1 MSVHTYILKREM
13 KRMEWRQ
20 LQKEQEV
27 IYTQI
32 RNNERLSE
40 QKLLIEGQI
49 EHARQDITYN
59 TVALNKIRLK
69 LDKLEGFSFMNM
81 IRTWTG
87 QQDELRAEKID
98 KAAVLELK
106 INEAKKINHDL
117 LKDLEQVIQN
127 LKQINLP
134 KLQEE
139 LSQLKEKKKGYLQLH
154 DSAKAQKLEHLVDEE
169 ILTRQLMKEIN
180 EADEAGEV
188 ALSALGQAAA
198 SLHSA
203 GSFSTWDTFFSG
215 GLLATHLKHDSID
228 KSESY
233 LHNAQIALQRFQNE
247 LLDVQ
252 DMSTESLHV
261 ETDGFVKFADYFFD
275 DIFSAW
281 SVHSK
286 ISTARE
292 QVSRVQDDVH
302 NTLRRLHEKRNKAKK
317 YLEKLKQEQTVLLEF

>member
-1 MSVHTYILKREM
+1 
-13 KRMEWRQ
+13 MEWQQ
-20 LQKEQEV
+20 LQKEQEM
-27 IYTQI
+27 IHAQL
-32 RNNERLSE
+32 RNASRLRE

-49 EHARQDITYN
+49 DRAQQEIYN
-59 TVALNKIRLK
+59 HSTALDHIRSR

-87 QQDELRAEKID
+87 QQDELRTEKID
-98 KAAVLELK
+98 KAAILELK
-106 INEAKKINHDL
+106 IKEAKNIQQDL
-117 LKDLEQVIQN
+117 KEDLGQVHAK
-127 LKQINLP
+127 LTQINEQQ
-134 KLQEE
+134 LQEA
-139 LSQLKEKKKGYLQLH
+139 LSQLNAKKKGYFQLH
-154 DSAKAQKLEHLVDEE
+154 APEKSQRLEQLANEE
-169 ILTRQLMKEIN
+169 MLTKQLMLEIKEA
-180 EADEAGEV
+180 EEAGDV
-188 ALSALGQAAA
+188 ALTKLGQAAA

-203 GSFSTWDTFFSG
+203 SGYSTWDTFFGG
-215 GLLATHLKHDSID
+215 GLIATHLKHDALD
-228 KSESY
+228 KTESY

-252 DMSTESLHV
+252 DMSTKSLHV

-302 NTLRRLHEKRNKAKK
+302 NTVWRLQDKHNKALE
-317 YLEKLKQEQTVLLEF
+317 YLASLQEEKTAILQL

>member
-1 MSVHTYILKREM
+1 
-13 KRMEWRQ
+13 MEWRQ

-27 IYTQI
+27 IHTQI
-32 RNNERLSE
+32 RNYERFCE
-40 QKLLIEGQI
+40 QKSLIEGQI
-49 EHARQDITYN
+49 EHARQDIAYN
-59 TVALNKIRLK
+59 TAVLNKIRQK
-69 LDKLEGFSFMNM
+69 LDKLEGFSFMNL

-106 INEAKKINHDL
+106 INEAKKINQDL
-117 LKDLEQVIQN
+117 LKDLEQVTQK
-127 LKQINLP
+127 LTPINH
-134 KLQEE
+134 
-139 LSQLKEKKKGYLQLH
+139 SQLKEELTRLKAKKKEYLQLH
-154 DSAKAQKLEHLVDEE
+154 NPAKAHKLEHLVDEE
-169 ILTRQLMKEIN
+169 ILTKQLMKEIN

-188 ALSALGQAAA
+188 ALSALGKAAA

-203 GSFSTWDTFFSG
+203 GSYSTWDTFFGG
-215 GLLATHLKHDSID
+215 GLLATHLKHDSLD

-252 DMSTESLHV
+252 NMSTESLHV

-302 NTLRRLHEKRNKAKK
+302 NTLRRLHEKQNKAKE
-317 YLEKLKQEQTVLLEF
+317 YLVELKQEQTVLLEF

>member
-1 MSVHTYILKREM
+1 M

-27 IYTQI
+27 IHTQI
-32 RNNERLSE
+32 RNYERLSE
-40 QKLLIEGQI
+40 QRALIEGQI
-49 EHARQDITYN
+49 ERAKQDITTN
-59 TVALNKIRLK
+59 TMALNKIRLK

-106 INEAKKINHDL
+106 INEAKKINQDL
-117 LKDLEQVIQN
+117 RKDLEQVTQK
-127 LKQINLP
+127 LTQINHP
-134 KLQEE
+134 QLQEE
-139 LSQLKEKKKGYLQLH
+139 LTYLKAQKKGYLQLH
-154 DSAKAQKLEHLVDEE
+154 NPAKAQELEHLVDEE
-169 ILTRQLMKEIN
+169 ILIKQLMKEIT

-203 GSFSTWDTFFSG
+203 GSYSTWDTFFGG
-215 GLLATHLKHDSID
+215 GLLATHLKHDSLNQ
-228 KSESY
+228 SESY

-252 DMSTESLHV
+252 SMSAQSLHV

-281 SVHSK
+281 SVHAK

-302 NTLRRLHEKRNKAKK
+302 NTLWRLQEKQTKAQE
-317 YLEKLKQEQTVLLEF
+317 YLAKLKQEQIMILEC

>member
-1 MSVHTYILKREM
+1 
-13 KRMEWRQ
+13 MEWQQ
-20 LQKEQEV
+20 LQAEQEKLHG
-27 IYTQI
+27 QL
-32 RNNERLSE
+32 RSANRLSE

-49 EHARQDITYN
+49 AHVEQEMTKHS
-59 TVALNKIRLK
+59 VELNQIRLK

-98 KAAVLELK
+98 QAAILELK
-106 INEAKKINHDL
+106 IKEAKKMVTDL
-117 LKDLEQVIQN
+117 TSDFEQVNQK
-127 LKQINLP
+127 LKQINE
-134 KLQEE
+134 KQLQGALEI
-139 LSQLKEKKKGYLQLH
+139 LHIKKKSYLQLH
-154 DSAKAQKLEHLVDEE
+154 EPEVAQKIEQLANEE
-169 ILTRQLMKEIN
+169 LMTKQLLSEIKEAEDAGDTALTK
-180 EADEAGEV
+180 
-188 ALSALGQAAA
+188 LGQAAA

-203 GSFSTWDTFFSG
+203 SGYSTWDTFFGG
-215 GLLATHLKHDSID
+215 GLIATHLKHEALD
-228 KSESY
+228 KTESY
-233 LHNAQIALQRFQNE
+233 LHNAQIALQRFHNE

-252 DMSTESLHV
+252 DMSTNALQV

-302 NTLRRLHEKRNKAKK
+302 NTIRRLQEKHHKALR
-317 YLEKLKQEQTVLLEF
+317 YLEALQQEKEAILQI

>member
-1 MSVHTYILKREM
+1 M
-13 KRMEWRQ
+13 KWMEWIK
-20 LQKEQEV
+20 LQKNQEE
-27 IYTQI
+27 IHTQI
-32 RNNERLSE
+32 RNYERLSE
-40 QKLLIEGQI
+40 QKTLIEGQI

-59 TVALNKIRLK
+59 TTVLNKIRLR

-81 IRTWTG
+81 VRTWTG

-106 INEAKKINHDL
+106 INEAKKINQDL
-117 LKDLEQVIQN
+117 RNDLEQVTKK
-127 LKQINLP
+127 LTQINHLQ
-134 KLQEE
+134 LQEE
-139 LSQLKEKKKGYLQLH
+139 LSQLKVKKKRYLQLH
-154 DSAKAQKLEHLVDEE
+154 SPVEAKRLEQLVDEE
-169 ILTRQLMKEIN
+169 ILTKQLMKEIN
-180 EADEAGEV
+180 EAHDAGEV

-203 GSFSTWDTFFSG
+203 GSYSTWDTFFGG
-215 GLLATHLKHDSID
+215 GLLATHLKHDSLD

-252 DMSTESLHV
+252 NMHTQSLHV

-302 NTLRRLHEKRNKAKK
+302 NTLRRLQEKQIKAKE
-317 YLEKLKQEQTVLLEF
+317 YLEALKQEQTVILEC

>member
-1 MSVHTYILKREM
+1 M

-87 QQDELRAEKID
+87 QLDDLRAEKID

-106 INEAKKINHDL
+106 INEAKKINQDL
-117 LKDLEQVIQN
+117 VIDLELVTRK
-127 LKQINLP
+127 LAQIDSQ
-134 KLQEE
+134 KLQNQM
-139 LSQLKEKKKGYLQLH
+139 SQLKAKKKGYLQLH
-154 DSAKAQKLEHLVDEE
+154 EPAKAQRLEQLADEGVQ
-169 ILTRQLMKEIN
+169 TKQLIKEII
-180 EADEAGEV
+180 EAEEAGDV
-188 ALSALGQAAA
+188 ALLALGQAAA

-203 GSFSTWDTFFSG
+203 GSYSSWDTFFGG
-215 GLLATHLKHDSID
+215 GLLATHLKHDSLN
-228 KSESY
+228 KSEGY

-252 DMSTESLHV
+252 NMSTNSLHI

-281 SVHSK
+281 SIHSK

-302 NTLRRLHEKRNKAKK
+302 NTLLRLREKQNMAEE
-317 YLEKLKQEQTVLLEF
+317 YFDELKQEQTAILQA